1 MYNPT
6 SMLQQAG
13 KLIVHYRSEG
23 AAIATLDGFF
33 LMRCFGDLTV
43 TDVRATMLGHHAI
56 IGGRPEGSGSI
67 VAIDPTTTFPTEE
80 TRRVA
85 LEVTRQA
92 NPQTRCHVLVV
103 LGDGFWASAVR
114 GIMMTIS
121 SLTAVTH
128 PRRVVRYEE
137 EGVDW
142 VIETVGESR
151 SKYRQL
157 LLTSL
162 AELKPGKA
170 VPSML
175 PGAEL

>member
-1 MYNPT
+1 MYNPP
-6 SMLQQAG
+6 SMLQPTG
-13 KLIVHYRSEG
+13 KLIVHHRSQA
-23 AAIATLDGFF
+23 AAIGTLDGFF

-43 TDVRATMLGHHAI
+43 ADVRATMLGHDAI
-56 IGGRPEGSGSI
+56 VGGRPQGSGSI
-67 VAIDPTTTFPTEE
+67 VAVDPTAAFPTEE

-92 NPQTRCHVLVV
+92 NAQTRCHVLVV

-157 LLTSL
+157 LLKSL

-170 VPSML
+170 VPSI
-175 PGAEL
+175 PPRAEL

>member
-1 MYNPT
+1 
-6 SMLQQAG
+6 
-13 KLIVHYRSEG
+13 
-23 AAIATLDGFF
+23 
-33 LMRCFGDLTV
+33 
-43 TDVRATMLGHHAI
+43 MLGHHAI
-56 IGGRPEGSGSI
+56 IGVRPEGSGSI
-67 VAIDPTTTFPTEE
+67 VAIDPTTSFPTEE

-92 NPQTRCHVLVV
+92 NAQTRCHVLVV

-142 VIETVGESR
+142 VIETVGESP

-157 LLTSL
+157 LLRSL
-162 AELKPGKA
+162 ADLKPGA
-170 VPSML
+170 TERPIRPHGES
-175 PGAEL
+175 

>member
-1 MYNPT
+1 
-6 SMLQQAG
+6 MLQPAG
-13 KLIVHYRSEG
+13 KLVVHHRSQG

-33 LMRCFGDLTV
+33 LMRCFGDLT
-43 TDVRATMLGHHAI
+43 TADVRATMLGHHAI
-56 IGGRPEGSGSI
+56 IGVRPEGSGSI
-67 VAIDPTTTFPTEE
+67 VAIDPTTSFPTEE

-142 VIETVGESR
+142 VIETVGESP

-157 LLTSL
+157 LLRSL
-162 AELKPGKA
+162 AYLKPGA
-170 VPSML
+170 TERPIRPDGES
-175 PGAEL
+175 

>member
-1 MYNPT
+1 MSQPP
-6 SMLQQAG
+6 G
-13 KLIVHYRSEG
+13 KLVVHYRSQA

-33 LMRCFGDLTV
+33 LMRCFGNLTAA
-43 TDVRATMLGHHAI
+43 DVRATLIGHAAI
-56 IGGRPEGSGSI
+56 VAVRPEGSGSI
-67 VAIDPTTTFPTEE
+67 VAVDPTTGFPSEE
-80 TRRVA
+80 MRRAA

-92 NPQTRCHVLVV
+92 NAQTRAHVLIV

-121 SLTAVTH
+121 SLTAATH
-128 PRRVVRYEE
+128 PRRVVRHEE

-142 VIETVGESR
+142 VIETIGEST

-162 AELKPGKA
+162 AQLKLGATVPPTSPPTKLPKA
-170 VPSML
+170 EP
-175 PGAEL
+175 